1 MAARTGGAGLPS
13 AFTPAAWCFGIF
25 QKTGKDMDH
34 GILFDHARTARIG
47 LPEAVF
53 CEGKPFEALV
63 ELLSRF
69 GRGSGHPV
77 LFTRLA
83 PDVFARVPAEIRA
96 GYDYHPLSR
105 TAFGD
110 ALPPKGKGR
119 VAVISAGTADGF
131 VAWEAARTLAYLG
144 IGHKLFEDCGVAGLW
159 RYGAAQGGRAALASM
174 LSSCAPGVG
183 IMNIDNGYG
192 AACAAARVV
201 NGL

>member
-25 QKTGKDMDH
+25 QKTGKDMEH

-83 PDVFARVPAEIRA
+83 PDVFARVSAEIRA
-96 GYDYHPLSR
+96 GYDYHPLSH

-144 IGHKLFEDCGVAGLW
+144 IGHKLFEDCGVAGLSRSGW
-159 RYGAAQGGRAALASM
+159 RRSTPSM
-174 LSSCAPGVG
+174 P
-183 IMNIDNGYG
+183 
-192 AACAAARVV
+192 
-201 NGL
+201 

>member
-144 IGHKLFEDCGVAGLW
+144 IGHKLFEAF
-159 RYGAAQGGRAALASM
+159 AF
-174 LSSCAPGVG
+174 PVG
-183 IMNIDNGYG
+183 PS
-192 AACAAARVV
+192 
-201 NGL
+201 

>member
-1 MAARTGGAGLPS
+1 
-13 AFTPAAWCFGIF
+13 
-25 QKTGKDMDH
+25 MDH

-63 ELLSRF
+63 ELLSSF

-96 GYDYHPLSR
+96 EYDYHPLSR

-119 VAVISAGTADGF
+119 VSRPSFFSKGTRLAMPAIAMGSVPF
-131 VAWEAARTLAYLG
+131 CTLRR
-144 IGHKLFEDCGVAGLW
+144 H
-159 RYGAAQGGRAALASM
+159 S
-174 LSSCAPGVG
+174 LSSP
-183 IMNIDNGYG
+183 
-192 AACAAARVV
+192 REP
-201 NGL
+201 L

>member
-1 MAARTGGAGLPS
+1 M
-13 AFTPAAWCFGIF
+13 
-25 QKTGKDMDH
+25 GKDMDH

-63 ELLSRF
+63 ELLSSF

-77 LFTRLA
+77 LFTRLS
-83 PDVFARVPAEIRA
+83 PDVFDRVPAEIRA

-131 VAWEAARTLAYLG
+131 AAPLRPRKMYLEKRLSCMEMRLRKLQSGAY
-144 IGHKLFEDCGVAGLW
+144 
-159 RYGAAQGGRAALASM
+159 
-174 LSSCAPGVG
+174 
-183 IMNIDNGYG
+183 
-192 AACAAARVV
+192 
-201 NGL
+201 

>member
-1 MAARTGGAGLPS
+1 
-13 AFTPAAWCFGIF
+13 
-25 QKTGKDMDH
+25 MDH

-63 ELLSRF
+63 ELLSSF

-96 GYDYHPLSR
+96 EYDYHPLSR

-159 RYGAAQGGRAALASM
+159 RSGWRRSIPSM
-174 LSSCAPGVG
+174 P
-183 IMNIDNGYG
+183 
-192 AACAAARVV
+192 
-201 NGL
+201 